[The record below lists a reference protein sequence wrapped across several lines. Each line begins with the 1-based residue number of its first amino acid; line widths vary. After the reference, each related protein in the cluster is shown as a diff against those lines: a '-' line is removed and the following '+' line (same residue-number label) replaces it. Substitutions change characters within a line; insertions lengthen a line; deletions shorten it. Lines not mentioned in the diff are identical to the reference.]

1 MNEIHT
7 KCRYWR
13 PKSDYCGALKV
24 LSPRD
29 KCADCEVYRPHG
41 WGLGDAVE
49 ATIDTV
55 TMGQAKKLAKRA
67 KPGGCG
73 CNRRKAALNRVG
85 EAIKDKLSGGA

>member
-1 MNEIHT
+1 M
-7 KCRYWR
+7 
-13 PKSDYCGALKV
+13 
-24 LSPRD
+24 
-29 KCADCEVYRPHG
+29 
-41 WGLGDAVE
+41 GDAVE